1 MANMTNKKYQQDEVE
16 QSNVP
21 VDSTSVTQQLNESRR
36 NFTKAGLA
44 ASGVLMTLASRPVMG
59 EVVSKSP
66 SGFLSGNQS
75 SHGTPCISQGRSP
88 GFWKMH
94 TGGWP
99 VSTDTRF
106 STVFSC
112 SHSSVYRKYTLMQ
125 LLNHQKDDVNNLGMH
140 LVAAFLNARKG
151 WTPFL
156 EEERIRTMYT
166 EWQTK
171 GSFSPVANVSW
182 NAIEIV
188 NYLKATQS

>member
-1 MANMTNKKYQQDEVE
+1 MTNKKHE
-16 QSNVP
+16 QEDYERSNLP
-21 VDSTSVTQQLNESRR
+21 LDNESVKPQLNESRR

-88 GFWKMH
+88 AFWKAH

-99 VSTDTRF
+99 VSINTPF
-106 STVFSC
+106 SSVFSC
-112 SHSSVYRKYTLMQ
+112 SHFSAYKKYTLMQ
-125 LLNHQKDDVNNLGMH
+125 LLSHQKEDVNNVGMY

-156 EEERIRTMYT
+156 EEERIRSMFS
-166 EWQTK
+166 ELQTK
-171 GSFSPVANVSW
+171 GAFSPAANVNW
-182 NAIEIV
+182 NAKEIV